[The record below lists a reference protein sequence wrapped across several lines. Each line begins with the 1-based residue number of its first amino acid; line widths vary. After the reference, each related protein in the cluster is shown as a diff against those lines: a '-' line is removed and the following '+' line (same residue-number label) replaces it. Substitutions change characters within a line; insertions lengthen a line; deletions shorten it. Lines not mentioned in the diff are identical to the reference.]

1 MLMLV
6 SVAAACSCA
15 PRSPAEAYGESD
27 GAIMARLV
35 KVLPQGSLRAVYR
48 YEVRRVYRGA
58 ATIDAGE
65 VLSVHSARRAAACA
79 LPRRIGHS
87 YGLFLT
93 LHRGRWYGGICGVVS
108 PKRMRAAASAQ
119 LAGTAPRAGCR

>member
-1 MLMLV
+1 V
-6 SVAAACSCA
+6 
-15 PRSPAEAYGESD
+15 
-27 GAIMARLV
+27 ARLV

-58 ATIDAGE
+58 ARIDAGE

-87 YGLFLT
+87 YGLFLA
-93 LHRGRWYGGICGVVS
+93 LRDGRWYGGICGVVS
-108 PKRMRAAASAQ
+108 PKRMRQVGGAQ
-119 LAGTAPRAGCR
+119 LAGTAALAGCR